1 MGNRWH
7 RSLSRSV
14 RDKYPSYSLRSRY
27 VWFLKWET
35 FPWARIFI
43 SLLPRFAQNEQK
55 EIGDVKTYGMLDK
68 IHFGPLARQ
77 VKWLKRCFYNRS
89 TSAGARFI
97 TADEVK

>member
-1 MGNRWH
+1 MERRRFGFYNGK
-7 RSLSRSV
+7 L
-14 RDKYPSYSLRSRY
+14 
-27 VWFLKWET
+27 

-89 TSAGARFI
+89 TSAGAQFI